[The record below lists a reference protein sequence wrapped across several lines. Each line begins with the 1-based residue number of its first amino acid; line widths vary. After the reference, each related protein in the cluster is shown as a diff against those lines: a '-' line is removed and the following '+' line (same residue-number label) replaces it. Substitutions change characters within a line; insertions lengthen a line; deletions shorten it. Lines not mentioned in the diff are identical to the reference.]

1 MMVIKRDDSLQEF
14 CFNKIQR
21 VIDKAFDSV
30 NQKVPDKFIE
40 QLKDAF
46 DIIIEKKGD
55 DNIDVEEI
63 QDVIQKELI
72 KRNKYDVVESFIL
85 YRNKRSEIREQKS
98 ELIKEVQS
106 KLNGTNIENQNANID
121 EASFGGRIGE
131 AARVVTKNDALK
143 NRMSAQSRKNH
154 ESNMIYIHK

>member
-1 MMVIKRDDSLQEF
+1 MVIKRDDSLQEF
-14 CFNKIQR
+14 CFNKIIR
-21 VIDKAFDSV
+21 VINKAFNSV

-40 QLKDAF
+40 QLKESFDTIISKRGDA
-46 DIIIEKKGD
+46 
-55 DNIDVEEI
+55 NIDVEEI
-63 QDVIQKELI
+63 QDIIQKELI

-143 NRMSAQSRKNH
+143 NRMSEQSRRNH

>member
-55 DNIDVEEI
+55 DNINVEEI

>member
-30 NQKVPDKFIE
+30 NQKVPEKFIE

-46 DIIIEKKGD
+46 DIIIEKKGN

-63 QDVIQKELI
+63 QDIIQKELI